1 MTAMT
6 GSDDNGKNQAKPK
19 KPVQPGS
26 RDARLAAALRE
37 NLRRRKM
44 QERARE
50 RGQGTPGGAETADEG
65 GQSPRNGENP

>member
-1 MTAMT
+1 MARMT
-6 GSDDNGKNQAKPK
+6 GSDDNGKNPAKPK

-44 QERARE
+44 QERG
-50 RGQGTPGGAETADEG
+50 RGAQSEPENAGEGSQTP
-65 GQSPRNGENP
+65 QNGENP